1 MKKIRKVAIAWA
13 ILVLFCPSLLY
24 ADNSTQVLGTT
35 ATVYDPRGPNLQI
48 IAVPEKRIPNVAPDR
63 VENKSSQ
70 LILKIYQVGA
80 ERIDAN
86 VIFSTTTN
94 SDDSARWF
102 DILQTVPSGSY
113 DITIKG
119 YSHLVRLASN
129 IHLDKF
135 IQVDFT
141 NNGQTP
147 LFCGDINLDSGDNKV
162 NALDI
167 SILVNNFSTNNLRSD
182 LNQDGVV
189 NSIDIS
195 NLLTN
200 FNLVG
205 D

>member
-13 ILVLFCPSLLY
+13 VLVLFCPSLLY
-24 ADNSTQVLGTT
+24 ADNNSQVLGTS
-35 ATVYDPRGPNLQI
+35 ASVYDPRGPNLQI
-48 IAVPEKRIPNVAPDR
+48 IAVPEKRIPNVDFDS
-63 VENKSSQ
+63 VENKAS
-70 LILKIYQVGA
+70 LLTLKIYPFGL

-86 VIFSTTTN
+86 LVYSTTTN
-94 SDDSARWF
+94 SNDAAKWF
-102 DILQTVPSGSY
+102 EVLQTVSSGNY
-113 DITIKG
+113 DITVKG
-119 YSHLVRLASN
+119 YSHLARLASN
-129 IHLDKF
+129 INLDKF

-147 LFCGDINLDSGDNKV
+147 LYSGDINMDSGDNKV

-167 SILVNNFSTNNLRSD
+167 SILVNNFSTSNVRSD